1 MKKIIGINIILVI
14 ALFAGSVQAYAAV
27 PSEKPVVS
35 TASAQK
41 DVGEKLN
48 QQINQLK
55 ERIASRVAELN
66 LVEKRGFIGTVT
78 EASDTQVKLTDLNG
92 KIRFVDVDEIT
103 KFTSPDNKNFGIS
116 DLTKNT
122 KVSVVGLYNKQSQ
135 RILARFIDEMTMPS
149 ILSGTVLKIDKK
161 NFVVTVTTAGNKEK
175 RIDIETSTKINSY
188 SKDTDLERSGFSK
201 LQAGDRVVVTGFE
214 NKRDKDLYT
223 GTLILQIADAPQ
235 DPKVK
240 LAEPTT
246 TEKTKAATKSGR

>member
-1 MKKIIGINIILVI
+1 MILVLI
-14 ALFAGSVQAYAAV
+14 LFTSASCAKAAV

-92 KIRFVDVDEIT
+92 KTRFIDVDEIT
-103 KFTSPDNKNFGIS
+103 KFTSPDDKNFGIS
-116 DLTKNT
+116 DLSKNT
-122 KVSVVGLYNKQSQ
+122 RVSVVGLYNKQSQ
-135 RILARFIDEMTMPS
+135 RILARFIDEVSMPAF
-149 ILSGTVLKIDKK
+149 LSGTITEVDKK
-161 NFVVTVTTAGNKEK
+161 NFVVTISTMDNKEK

-188 SKDTDLERSGFSK
+188 SKESDIERSGFSK
-201 LQAGDRVVVTGFE
+201 LQAGDRIIATGFE
-214 NKRDKDLYT
+214 NKNDKDLYT
-223 GTLILQIADAPQ
+223 GTLILQLPDAPQ
-235 DPKVK
+235 DPKIK
-240 LAEPTT
+240 LAQPTT
-246 TEKTKAATKSGR
+246 AEKTKAATKSGR